1 MLEKLKNGLGVP
13 AGWMYFILVVCLL
26 YIITQN
32 GNKVDNLQAEIDSAV
47 TEISTLEILNETTLE
62 AMSNEVAVRDDAIA
76 GLSDVIAGW
85 ESKSVAVNARLNDS
99 DSLRGELEV
108 TVADLESQL
117 NASAL
122 ALEASASALDAS
134 ASALDASSLALSDA
148 IANPVCPTCLECP
161 ATETTVT
168 E

>member
-1 MLEKLKNGLGVP
+1 MLEKIKNGLGVP

-47 TEISTLEILNETTLE
+47 TEISTLETTIEAAANEI
-62 AMSNEVAVRDDAIA
+62 AVRDDAIV
-76 GLSDVIAGW
+76 GLNNAIAGW
-85 ESKSVAVNARLNDS
+85 ESDSVAVNAKLNDS
-99 DSLRGELEV
+99 DSLRGELEME
-108 TVADLESQL
+108 VADLQGRLS
-117 NASAL
+117 
-122 ALEASASALDAS
+122 AS
-134 ASALDASSLALSDA
+134 ASALDASSSALSDA
-148 IANPVCPTCLECP
+148 IANPVCPACLECP

>member
-1 MLEKLKNGLGVP
+1 MLEKIKNGLGVP

-47 TEISTLEILNETTLE
+47 TEISTLEALNETTLE
-62 AMSNEVAVRDDAIA
+62 AMSNEIAVRDDAITGMEA
-76 GLSDVIAGW
+76 NSA
-85 ESKSVAVNARLNDS
+85 EVNARLNDS
-99 DSLRGELEV
+99 DSLRGELEMEV
-108 TVADLESQL
+108 VDLQTRLS
-117 NASAL
+117 
-122 ALEASASALDAS
+122 AS
-134 ASALDASSLALSDA
+134 ASALDASSSALNDA
-148 IANPVCPTCLECP
+148 IANPVCPACLECP